1 MRTAAI
7 VGNWKMNLG
16 RAAAAALARDL
27 RAKVAAAGC
36 EVGVAPPFPW
46 LEAVAAELRGSK
58 IFVAGQNLHPEKFG
72 AFTGEVS
79 AEMLR
84 DCGCSH
90 VIVGH
95 SERRH
100 LLGESSEFVGRKVKS
115 ALAQG
120 LAPILCVGETLAERK
135 AGRTAAIVLDQ
146 LETGLKDLAEA
157 EARPVVVAYEPVW
170 AIGTGVNATPAQ
182 AGEVHA
188 LVRDRLARLFSPGFA
203 AAARILYGGSVKPEN
218 AAELLEVEGIDG
230 ALVGGAS
237 LTAASFLGIVAAL
250 PQKARG

>member
-16 RAAAAALARDL
+16 RAAASALAREL

-46 LEAVAAELRGSK
+46 LETVAAELRGSP

-135 AGRTAAIVLDQ
+135 AGKTAAVVLDQ
-146 LETGLKDLAEA
+146 LETGLKDLAEGA
-157 EARPVVVAYEPVW
+157 ARPVVVAYEPVW

-203 AAARILYGGSVKPEN
+203 AATRILYGGSVKPEN
-218 AAELLEVEGIDG
+218 AAELLGVDGIDG

-250 PQKARG
+250 PRKVRG

>member
-16 RAAAAALARDL
+16 RAAAAALAREL
-27 RAKVAAAGC
+27 RAKLAARDA

-46 LEAVAAELRGSK
+46 LDLVAAELRGSK
-58 IFVAGQNLHPEKFG
+58 LFVAGQNLHPEKFG
-72 AFTGEVS
+72 AFTGEVC

-84 DCGCSH
+84 DAGCTH

-100 LLGESSEFVGRKVKS
+100 LLGESSDFVGQKVRS

-120 LAPILCVGETLAERK
+120 LVPILCVGETLAERK
-135 AGRTAAIVLDQ
+135 AGKTAAVVLDQ
-146 LETGLKDLAEA
+146 LETGLRDLD
-157 EARPVVVAYEPVW
+157 EARARPLIVAYEPVW

-188 LVRDRLARLFSPGFA
+188 MVRDRLARLFSPGFA
-203 AAARILYGGSVKPEN
+203 RAARILYGGSVKPEN
-218 AAELLEVEGIDG
+218 AAELLAVDGIDG

-250 PQKARG
+250 PKAARG